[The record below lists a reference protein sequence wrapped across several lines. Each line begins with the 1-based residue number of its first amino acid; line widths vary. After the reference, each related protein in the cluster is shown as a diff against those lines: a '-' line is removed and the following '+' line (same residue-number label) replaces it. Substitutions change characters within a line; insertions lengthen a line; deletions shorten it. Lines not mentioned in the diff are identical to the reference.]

1 LSIKPATLFAFGEAA
16 WQVDRDEVKM
26 KILIVDNY
34 DSFTFNLY
42 QLAAETF
49 GTLPVVVPNDHD
61 FSNIAAQ
68 AFDAVIISP
77 GPGSPVN
84 DTDFGISKN
93 VIREMNVPVLGV
105 CLGHQGICHLM
116 GGSVVHAP
124 IPMHG
129 REDRIYHT
137 GTGLFENVPNPFV
150 AVRYHSLV
158 VPEPLPECLI
168 RTAWTAD
175 GLLMGIAHKTRP
187 LWGVQFHPESICS
200 TFGQQIMANF
210 RRLAEEFHSTSRGDL
225 AASGPVGS
233 SLKIPAATSSTP
245 MLERHMFVRR
255 SPARQTAEQI
265 FERAF
270 NQEPYAF
277 WLDSSLTRE
286 PDARFSF
293 LGGYSAG
300 KVECIRYH
308 AHNRRLSIR
317 HGDLEEL
324 GTEDLFPYLK
334 RRLTATRVTG
344 ADVPFNFDGGFVGYF
359 GYELKAVCGAQAAH
373 RSQHPDFLALLAT
386 QFVAID
392 HFANEMYL
400 VFIGESTAEV
410 EALAWFDQIEMAI
423 AVPAAAAP
431 SEARSRADII
441 QFAPVHSESQYLDNI
456 NHVMHAIGDGETYEV
471 CLTNQITAN
480 TSVDAFEYYKKLR
493 QLNPAPYA
501 SFLKFPELSV
511 ACSSPER
518 FLKID
523 RDATVE
529 AKPIKGT
536 SRRGLNQDEDDLL
549 RRSLAEEEKSR
560 SENLMIVDLLR
571 NDLGRVC
578 EVGSIHVPKLMHVET
593 YATVHQLVTTI
604 RGKLANCFS
613 SADCLEA
620 AFPGGSM
627 TGAPK
632 IRTMEII
639 DELEGRARGIY
650 SGSIGFLSFNGCAD
664 LNIVIRTAVF
674 SKNAVT
680 IGVGGAI
687 VALSDPYEEWMETLL
702 KAKAL
707 LATFEALNKTV
718 LLMNRPVGTYGKTID
733 LSKRVG

>member
-1 LSIKPATLFAFGEAA
+1 
-16 WQVDRDEVKM
+16 M

-49 GTLPVVVPNDHD
+49 GTLPVVVRNDYD
-61 FSNIAAQ
+61 FSGIAAQ
-68 AFDAVIISP
+68 GFDAVIISP

-84 DTDFGISKN
+84 DSDFGISKN
-93 VIREMNVPVLGV
+93 VICEMNVPVLGV

-124 IPMHG
+124 VPMHG
-129 REDRIYHT
+129 REDRIYHS
-137 GTGLFENVPNPFV
+137 GDGLFENVPNPFV
-150 AVRYHSLV
+150 AVRYHSLIV
-158 VPEPLPECLI
+158 TEPLPECLNK
-168 RTAWTAD
+168 TAWTAD
-175 GLLMGIAHKTRP
+175 GLLMGIAHKSRP

-210 RRLAEEFHSTSRGDL
+210 RRLAEEFHSMSRKNL
-225 AASGPVGS
+225 PLSAQVGS
-233 SLKIPAATSSTP
+233 SLKIPAAAPSTSTS
-245 MLERHMFVRR
+245 LQERHMFVRR
-255 SPARQTAEQI
+255 APARQTAEQI

-270 NQEPYAF
+270 NPEPYAF

-293 LGGYSAG
+293 LGGYSADQ
-300 KVECIRYH
+300 VECIRYYV
-308 AHNRRLSIR
+308 HNRRLSIR
-317 HGDLEEL
+317 RDDIEEL
-324 GTEDLFPYLK
+324 ATEDLFPYLNN
-334 RRLTATRVTG
+334 RLAAARITG
-344 ADVPFNFDGGFVGYF
+344 ADVPFNFEGGFVGYF

-373 RSQHPDFLALLAT
+373 RSQHPDCLALMAT

-392 HFANEMYL
+392 HLADEMYL
-400 VFIGESTAEV
+400 VFIGEPNAES

-423 AVPAAAAP
+423 AAPAIPAP
-431 SEARSRADII
+431 SKDDGGADII
-441 QFAPVHSESQYLDNI
+441 QFAPVHSEGQYLDNI

-471 CLTNQITAN
+471 CLTNQITAH

-493 QLNPAPYA
+493 RQNPAPYA

-523 RDATVE
+523 RDGIVE
-529 AKPIKGT
+529 TKPIKGT
-536 SRRGLNQDEDDLL
+536 SRRGLNQEEDNFL
-549 RRSLAEEEKSR
+549 RCSLAEDEKSR

-578 EVGSIHVPKLMHVET
+578 EVGSIHVPKLMQVET
-593 YATVHQLVTTI
+593 YATVHQLVTTV
-604 RGKLANCFS
+604 RGKLAECFS
-613 SADCLEA
+613 SVDCLQA

-639 DELEGRARGIY
+639 NELEGRARGIY

-674 SKNAVT
+674 SKNAVS

-707 LATFEALNKTV
+707 LAAFEALNKTV
-718 LLMNRPVGTYGKTID
+718 LLMNRPVSTYGKTID
-733 LSKRVG
+733 LSQRVG